1 MRLGLEGLKAFA
13 RSIPEAL
20 PHPSILSTNWR
31 VQAEACPRLSWPL
44 GRGTLFA
51 DPRVISAAT
60 AGSGPARQHFL
71 NARDQGIFFSV
82 GLSGSWGVEGAQ
94 LQVERRAHRLP
105 LWGERGDCCP
115 QRGRPGTCSSRPAP
129 PGPPT
134 PTSCHC
140 FPLLSPLTHTRKVL
154 GDDHRNTGKNRKQGI
169 KLTPFANTPH
179 NVRGSL
185 PHGVRFL

>member
-1 MRLGLEGLKAFA
+1 MVATLRLGLEGLKAFA

-82 GLSGSWGVEGAQ
+82 GLSGKLGGRRGSVTSREKGTQTPVMGGAWRLLPTAGAPGHLQQQTSTSWA
-94 LQVERRAHRLP
+94 AHAHVLP
-105 LWGERGDCCP
+105 LLPPAQSPHSHAEGSGRRP
-115 QRGRPGTCSSRPAP
+115 QKY
-129 PGPPT
+129 
-134 PTSCHC
+134 
-140 FPLLSPLTHTRKVL
+140 RKEQE
-154 GDDHRNTGKNRKQGI
+154 TGYKIN
-169 KLTPFANTPH
+169 PF
-179 NVRGSL
+179 R
-185 PHGVRFL
+185 